1 MEIVA
6 LDLESVRAHA
16 DDLARLLL
24 DAHAS
29 GMALG
34 LAAPLTRERAIA
46 EWESLV
52 ARDHGVV
59 LGALENGVVVGAG
72 CLTPSSAEN
81 GRHRGEIQRLAVRGD
96 RRGGGIGGRLL
107 DALVER
113 AGEAG
118 LSLLWLTTHADTPS
132 DAFYVRRGW
141 TRYGTVPGWGR
152 NPDGEIVANA
162 FFYLVLPG
170 TGAS

>member
-1 MEIVA
+1 MEIVE
-6 LDLESVRAHA
+6 LDLARVHAHA
-16 DDLARLLL
+16 DELAQLLL

-34 LAAPLTRERAIA
+34 LAAPLTRERAID
-46 EWESLV
+46 EWV
-52 ARDHGVV
+52 ALAGRDHGVV
-59 LGALENGVVVGAG
+59 LGAVDEGVVVGAG
-72 CLTPSSAEN
+72 CLSPSLAEN

-113 AGEAG
+113 ARSSG
-118 LSLLWLTTHADTPS
+118 LSLLWLTTHANTRS

-141 TRYGTVPGWGR
+141 TRYGTVPGWSR
-152 NPDGEIVANA
+152 NPSGEIVPNA
-162 FFYLVLPG
+162 FFYLELRG
-170 TGAS
+170 TDDA